1 MFNSYNFNQKENDAQ
16 NYYYYSEG
24 FSKSELKKI
33 DKGIKKL
40 SLNKASTA
48 GINNKDDIRSSKV
61 RWIPQDTEWLW
72 LYKKLSEYISAANE
86 TLWDFDLHHFL

>member
-24 FSKSELKKI
+24 FSKTELKKI

-40 SLNKASTA
+40 SLNKANT
-48 GINNKDDIRSSKV
+48 GWWK
-61 RWIPQDTEWLW
+61 
-72 LYKKLSEYISAANE
+72 
-86 TLWDFDLHHFL
+86 